1 MGPVRRLQR
10 FLFVLS
16 LLLIGGLLP
25 AQEEADNPA
34 LEVGPED
41 VRIEQTLEGGYNLF
55 IRKKPGIESVLITES
70 TEDPERDVATYAY
83 RNPEYHPENGD
94 EQRILDGE
102 FIGGEDRYFLLD
114 STPVEHEEFGD
125 AFKIFIPYVLIY
137 GYPWTR
143 NGEVQVV
150 DGTYLSVRA
159 FALPYADY
167 EGAWRDNPFRVR
179 IEQKPEE
186 GPPEANF
193 MDDTVE
199 TFSSLS
205 ERTEARRLYSTGEED
220 IVPKIAE
227 LIEEAEGP
235 ELDLVLALDTT
246 QSMRDDM
253 PHLQESLVPL
263 LREVTGRFDR
273 FRIGFVLYRDYLE
286 EYLTQMIDFQDDL
299 DVAQTVIDRVRVA
312 GGRDLP
318 EAVHE
323 ALYRA
328 VHSFT
333 WEAGERMVI
342 LIGDAPP
349 HPRARGAVTEEM
361 VLTEAEEKQV
371 RLHTIILPH

>member
-1 MGPVRRLQR
+1 M
-10 FLFVLS
+10 LF
-16 LLLIGGLLP
+16 LLLLVVSPAGIG
-25 AQEEADNPA
+25 AQEEAENPA
-34 LEVGPED
+34 LAVGPED
-41 VRIEQTLEGGYNLF
+41 VRIEQSLEGGYYLY
-55 IRKKPGIESVLITES
+55 IRNKPAIESVLITES
-70 TEDPERDVATYAY
+70 TEAPDRDVATYAY

-102 FIGGEDRYFLLD
+102 FIGGEGRYFLLD
-114 STPVEHEEFGD
+114 STPVPDEEYGE
-125 AFKIFIPYVLIY
+125 AFKVFMPYVLIY

-159 FALPYADY
+159 FALPFADY
-167 EGAWRDNPFRVR
+167 SGAWRDNPFRVR
-179 IEQKPEE
+179 ITQAPEE
-186 GPPEANF
+186 GPPEENY
-193 MDDTVE
+193 MEDTVE

-205 ERTEARRLYSTGEED
+205 ERTDARRLYSTGRED

-227 LIEEAEGP
+227 LIEEARGP

-253 PHLQESLVPL
+253 PHLQDSLIPL
-263 LREVTGRFDR
+263 LREITARFDR

-286 EYLTQMIDFQDDL
+286 EYLTQMIEFQEDL
-299 DVAQTVIDRVRVA
+299 DSAQRLIDRVRVA

-328 VHSFT
+328 VYSFD
-333 WEAGERMVI
+333 WQAGERMVV

-349 HPRARGAVTEEM
+349 HPRPRGAVTEDM
-361 VLTEAEEKQV
+361 VLSEAETKEV